1 MRRSLAK
8 ILAIFLQLLYRK
20 TILVLSLLF
29 AAGVG
34 ITLWNMSHLSEEL
47 IRTQALEN
55 ASLYAQ
61 AIAESRT
68 LYSSDVVNHAKQVKG
83 ITVTHDYK
91 NTEGAI
97 PLPATFLIEL
107 GNHIQKNNPGVLVR
121 LYSDYPFPW
130 RKDTGGARDN
140 FERRALNYLLKYPD
154 DRFTRVERVGGRT
167 SFRYARAD
175 ILEPSCVNCHNTHP
189 DSPKRDWKVGDVRGI
204 LEIIQPLDG
213 IVTQTRSQLK
223 NTSLIL
229 GSVSMLAVVGI
240 VLVLGRLQQ
249 TSKEL
254 ELRVI
259 ERTAQLQQSNQ
270 ELAQE
275 REKSE
280 RLLLNILPPAIAAQ
294 LKEGEGNIARGFS
307 EVTILFADI
316 TNFTSLSEQMSPIV
330 LVRLLNEVF
339 SAFDRLTEQHGIEK
353 IKTIGDAYM
362 AVGGLPIPRRDHAE
376 AIAEMALDMQEAIAQ
391 FQKHPEWRTIDLQI
405 RIGIN
410 TGAVVAGT
418 IGLKKFTYDLW
429 GDAVNVASRMESSS
443 IPGQIQVA
451 EATYKRLKDKYYFE
465 ERDEILIK
473 GKGKMKTYWLKG
485 RLNN

>member
-1 MRRSLAK
+1 M
-8 ILAIFLQLLYRK
+8 
-20 TILVLSLLF
+20 
-29 AAGVG
+29 
-34 ITLWNMSHLSEEL
+34 
-47 IRTQALEN
+47 
-55 ASLYAQ
+55 
-61 AIAESRT
+61 
-68 LYSSDVVNHAKQVKG
+68 
-83 ITVTHDYK
+83 
-91 NTEGAI
+91 
-97 PLPATFLIEL
+97 
-107 GNHIQKNNPGVLVR
+107 
-121 LYSDYPFPW
+121 
-130 RKDTGGARDN
+130 
-140 FERRALNYLLKYPD
+140 
-154 DRFTRVERVGGRT
+154 
-167 SFRYARAD
+167 
-175 ILEPSCVNCHNTHP
+175 
-189 DSPKRDWKVGDVRGI
+189 RGI